1 MNLTL
6 NPDHD
11 VEAIAATYAAKGR
24 VRIPAFMVENGLR
37 GLHAEIVARQ
47 DWRQVMNIPGGIL
60 ELSREERAAMSIE
73 DAEDLNAAM
82 HKRACLGF
90 QYRYEGLRI
99 AEPSSE
105 VTDGIDT
112 LAHVLAATP
121 MLGFLEKVIGQ
132 SELMFTEGQ
141 VTAYATGDFLTC
153 HDDQAPGRRR
163 VAAFVLGMTPAWR
176 PEWGGLLLFHSDDD
190 SQVCGQVPRFNTL
203 DLFSVPQRH
212 SVSIVSP
219 SAPGRRLAIT
229 GWLSSLV
236 PKNPASGAGYND

>member
-1 MNLTL
+1 MNLAL
-6 NPDHD
+6 NSDHD
-11 VEAIAATYAAKGR
+11 VEAIAATYAAEGR

-37 GLHAEIVARQ
+37 GLHGEIVARQ

-60 ELSREERAAMSIE
+60 ELSREERAAISLA
-73 DAEDLNAAM
+73 DAEELDATM

-99 AEPSSE
+99 PEPSGE
-105 VTDGIDT
+105 VTDGLDKM
-112 LAHVLAATP
+112 AHVMAAAP
-121 MLGFLEKVIGQ
+121 MLGFLGKVIGQ
-132 SELMFTEGQ
+132 SDLMFTEGQ

-163 VAAFVLGMTPAWR
+163 VAAFVLGMTPSWR

-190 SQVCGQVPRFNTL
+190 SQVYGLVPRFNTL

-212 SVSIVSP
+212 SVSTVSP

-229 GWLSSLV
+229 GWLSSLALG
-236 PKNPASGAGYND
+236 NPASGAGHND